1 MTKTFK
7 FYSDSSHGWLAVKL
21 QLLEDLGLVNS
32 VSRHSYFKGSTVYL
46 EEDGDLVVFKNAYEQ
61 RFGTFNIKDI
71 DHGDRSWVRNM
82 TPFVHS
88 QTERLETHVND
99 GGALQVKGDVDQL
112 V

>member
-7 FYSDSSHGWLAVKL
+7 LYCDSGHSWLAVKR
-21 QLLEDLGLVNS
+21 QLLEDLGLINSISEFSYVNG
-32 VSRHSYFKGSTVYL
+32 KTVYL

-61 RFGTFNIKDI
+61 RFGTFNVKDI

-88 QTERLETHVND
+88 QTERLKTHVND
-99 GGALQVKGDVDQL
+99 GGALQVNGDVDQL

>member
-32 VSRHSYFKGSTVYL
+32 ISEFSYIKGKSVYL
-46 EEDGDLVVFKNAYEQ
+46 EEDGDLLVFKNAYEE
-61 RFGTFNIKDI
+61 RFGTFNMKAI

-88 QTERLETHVND
+88 QTERLKTHIND
-99 GGALQVKGDVDQL
+99 GGPLQVNGDVDHL